1 MSKTLKKEELAK
13 LQEAVTK
20 VNQIK
25 NEIGDI
31 EIQKHELL
39 HLAAEANN
47 SLSEVQKELEEVYGN
62 VNVDITTGEITEQ
75 ESND

>member
-1 MSKTLKKEELAK
+1 MSKTLKKEELTK
-13 LQEAVTK
+13 LQEAVAK

-25 NEIGDI
+25 NEICNI

-39 HLAAEANN
+39 HSAVDANS
-47 SLSEVQKELEEVYGN
+47 SLSKVQKELEEVYGN
-62 VNVDITTGEITEQ
+62 VNVDVITGEITEQ

>member
-1 MSKTLKKEELAK
+1 MSKVLKKEELAK

-25 NEIGDI
+25 NEIGNI
-31 EIQKHELL
+31 EVQKHELL
-39 HLAAEANN
+39 HLAADANN
-47 SLSEVQKELEEVYGN
+47 ALYEVQKELKEVYGN
-62 VNVDITTGEITEQ
+62 VNVDITTGKITEQ

>member
-1 MSKTLKKEELAK
+1 MSRVLKKEELAK

-25 NEIGDI
+25 NEIGNV
-31 EIQKHELL
+31 EVQKHELL
-39 HLAAEANN
+39 HLAADANN
-47 SLSEVQKELEEVYGN
+47 SLSEVQKELEKIYGN
-62 VNVDITTGEITEQ
+62 VNVDISTGEITEQ

>member
-25 NEIGDI
+25 NEIGNI

-39 HLAAEANN
+39 HLTVDANN
-47 SLSEVQKELEEVYGN
+47 SLAEIQKELEEAYGK
-62 VNVDITTGEITEQ
+62 VKVDITTGEITEG

>member
-1 MSKTLKKEELAK
+1 MSKVLKKEELAK

-25 NEIGDI
+25 NEIGNI

-39 HLAAEANN
+39 HLAADANS
-47 SLSEVQKELEEVYGN
+47 SLSEVQKGLEEVYGN
-62 VNVDITTGEITEQ
+62 VNVDISTGEITEQ

>member
-25 NEIGDI
+25 NEIGNI

-39 HLAAEANN
+39 HSVADAHN
-47 SLSEVQKELEEVYGN
+47 SLAEVQKELEEVYGN
-62 VNVDITTGEITEQ
+62 VNVDIISGEITEQ

>member
-39 HLAAEANN
+39 HLAAEANS

>member
-25 NEIGDI
+25 NEIGNI

-39 HLAAEANN
+39 HSAADANN
-47 SLSEVQKELEEVYGN
+47 SLAEVQKELEEVYGN
-62 VNVDITTGEITEQ
+62 VNVDIISGEITEQ

>member
-1 MSKTLKKEELAK
+1 MSKVLKKEELAK

-25 NEIGDI
+25 NEIGNI
-31 EIQKHELL
+31 EVQKHELL
-39 HLAAEANN
+39 HLAADASN
-47 SLSEVQKELEEVYGN
+47 SLFEVQKELEKVYGN
-62 VNVDITTGEITEQ
+62 VNVDISTGEITEQ